1 MMVMMMIAAMM
12 MLINPRFVFPGLAKR
27 SSGPTARRLARGG
40 EKSWSGAETLHT
52 NETARR
58 DWPREGPNGLM
69 S

>member
-1 MMVMMMIAAMM
+1 MAMMMMMIAAMM

-27 SSGPTARRLARGG
+27 SSGPMARGG

-58 DWPREGPNGLM
+58 DWPREGPNELM